1 MGREIDSAFKVQA
14 KGRIPDWAEP
24 MIEYDR
30 AVEWMRRQHW
40 KNNRKKGEL
49 ALGLGKKSAAGM
61 SQVADDGLG
70 VAPSV
75 GEAGA
80 RDGDGDG
87 DRAGTTRAGALGYW
101 SDVLR

>member
-1 MGREIDSAFKVQA
+1 VGREIDNAFKVQA

-24 MIEYDR
+24 MIEYGK

-40 KNNRKKGEL
+40 KNNRNKGEL
-49 ALGLGKKSAAGM
+49 ALGIGESAASM
-61 SQVADDGLG
+61 SRVADDRPG

-75 GEAGA
+75 GGTRA

-87 DRAGTTRAGALGYW
+87 DRAGTGPGAPGF
-101 SDVLR
+101 